1 MPAFSYMAS
10 CSIVVSMNV
19 VRIEQYDLVK
29 ILNRFVVVAF
39 LRVSKS
45 PSEVCFGI
53 TGVESYC
60 SIEVLYR
67 FVVLSFE
74 SIDIR
79 PVDVR
84 LNIVGIETDS
94 FIDVLKRRIVITDR
108 FVNFFPKTVNTVV
121 SPKVVS
127 VSSSDIGVDIVR
139 ITGVVQSPFR
149 CSLRPRE
156 SLCICLH
163 MQSRA
168 VRRSYESDGFTERPD
183 ELVDLRR
190 AIAEL

>member
-1 MPAFSYMAS
+1 
-10 CSIVVSMNV
+10 MNV

-74 SIDIR
+74 SID
-79 PVDVR
+79 V
-84 LNIVGIETDS
+84 
-94 FIDVLKRRIVITDR
+94 ID
-108 FVNFFPKTVNTVV
+108 
-121 SPKVVS
+121 
-127 VSSSDIGVDIVR
+127 
-139 ITGVVQSPFR
+139 
-149 CSLRPRE
+149 
-156 SLCICLH
+156 
-163 MQSRA
+163 
-168 VRRSYESDGFTERPD
+168 
-183 ELVDLRR
+183 
-190 AIAEL
+190 